1 MKLVFERLLYLT
13 ADPEQVRRQLDGERL
28 AVGERALLAAN
39 VSTDEMTPGWACY
52 YYDERLGHYCLVGF
66 RGGVVQ
72 PGSVRQ
78 GNYSALVGGTSF
90 GCGSS
95 RETAPFAQRAAG
107 IRLILA
113 HSFERIYRQNCH
125 NLGLWTSTDLGLVD
139 RLERGETIDEEEL
152 SRELDAV
159 TRAVVQAG
167 GLGAYGRRRLSG
179 GASVPELSGPSRPQT
194 LVEKILASHT
204 AAAAGKPAYVS
215 PGDVVFARADVR
227 FSHDYVT
234 AMIDAQFRAAFGDAA
249 RVAEPDSVFLFRD
262 HLALLGKVMPDEQR
276 RLGLLDRA
284 NELAA
289 VQRVFA
295 ERHSLRLFDELPA
308 GGTQGICHN
317 LVIEQLAMPGDVVVG
332 TDSHTCM
339 AGVLGCVAFGV
350 GSTDMA
356 AGFLTRDFRVNVP
369 ESVRVE
375 LIGRLPAGTCAKD
388 AWLSLLADPLVK
400 DGLLRGRVLELCGQG
415 YAALSLDERA
425 TLTNMA
431 VEASAF
437 TAIGMADE
445 VVVDFLVQE
454 RGVSAASVRA
464 RLREADPDAHY
475 AAELELS
482 LSDVEPMIALPGD
495 PRNGMALRE
504 LLAAGTDIPI
514 HIAYGGS
521 CTGGKRADMDMYA
534 SVARAALERGER
546 VAPGVQL
553 FIQFGSQSI
562 HRYAERRGYIELF
575 TALGASL
582 VEPSCGACIRAG
594 PGVSTRAEQ
603 VSISAINRNFPGRSG
618 PGQVYLGSP
627 LVVAASAV
635 AGKIVNPPEYSPTSS
650 ARRAPVQ
657 LRSRTAAPRPRS

>member
-1 MKLVFERLLYLT
+1 MKLAFERLFYLT
-13 ADPEQVRRQLDGERL
+13 ADPEQVRRQLNGERL
-28 AVGERALLAAN
+28 AISERASLAAN

-72 PGSVRQ
+72 PGDVRQ
-78 GNYSALVGGTSF
+78 GNYSVLVGGTSF

-107 IRLILA
+107 IRLIVA

-125 NLGLWTSTDLGLVD
+125 NLGLWTSTDLGLVE

-152 SRELDAV
+152 LSELDAV

-167 GLGAYGRRRLSG
+167 GLGAYGRARMSG
-179 GASVPELSGPSRPQT
+179 GPSVPEPAGPPRPQT
-194 LVEKILASHT
+194 LVEKILASH
-204 AAAAGKPAYVS
+204 AVAVCEPAYVS
-215 PGDVVFARADVR
+215 PGDALFVRADVR

-234 AMIDAQFRAAFGDAA
+234 AMIDAQFRAAFGDTA
-249 RVAEPDSVFLFRD
+249 RVNEPESVFLFRD
-262 HLALLGKVMPDEQR
+262 HLALLGRVMPTEQR

-284 NELAA
+284 DELAA
-289 VQRVFA
+289 VQRAFA

-356 AGFLTRDFRVNVP
+356 AGLLTRDFRVSVP
-369 ESVRVE
+369 ESVRLE
-375 LIGRLPAGTCAKD
+375 LTGRLPAGTCAKD
-388 AWLSLLADPLVK
+388 AWLGLLATPLVK
-400 DGLLRGRVLELCGQG
+400 DGLLRGRVLELCGEG
-415 YAALSLDERA
+415 YTALSLDERA

-437 TAIGMADE
+437 TAIGVADQ

-454 RGVSAASVRA
+454 RGLSASSVR
-464 RLREADPDAHY
+464 LLEADPDARY
-475 AAELELS
+475 AAELELC
-482 LSDVEPMIALPGD
+482 LSDVEPMVALPGD

-514 HIAYGGS
+514 DIAYGGS

-562 HRYAERRGYIELF
+562 HRYAESRGYIELF
-575 TALGASL
+575 TAIGASL

-635 AGKIVNPPEYSPTSS
+635 AGKIVNPPEYSTTSS
-650 ARRAPVQ
+650 ARRAPVT
-657 LRSRTAAPRPRS
+657 LRSSTAAPRRLS